1 MKAYPLEAVENYGGS
16 GYALAA
22 ISGGKVMAL
31 AYIRDID
38 DSLNTIELFIDE
50 LPPEHAI
57 LLIADSEKCAQAGIF
72 FEEKGFTEVAFGLV
86 SAGEFNL
93 L

>member
-1 MKAYPLEAVENYGGS
+1 MTAYPLSDIENYQGS

-22 ISGGKVMAL
+22 VSNGKIVAL

-38 DSLNTIELFIDE
+38 DNLNTVDLFIDE
-50 LPPEHAI
+50 LPPGQAS
-57 LLIADSEKCAQAGIF
+57 LLIADSEKCAQAGRF
-72 FEEKGFTEVAFGLV
+72 FEEQGFTEVAFGLV